1 MTDVGH
7 AFSISTFRGYG
18 TKWLH
23 LRNEGTLVA
32 SLHEFDKNSI
42 TKVAVSGSPGEVVSR
57 RRPWTRRGVAWR
69 LVSVTAARHAG
80 IYLPLTRGVAGRAG
94 GTNGRGRPCG
104 RDFPSVC
111 RTVCR
116 FIACRSGPQVSL
128 RPGDSAGL
136 LRTPGRS
143 VDSGTLGRR
152 WALLKSLRFDS
163 FVSWFVVC
171 RTRHRYWPVRP

>member
-1 MTDVGH
+1 M
-7 AFSISTFRGYG
+7 
-18 TKWLH
+18 
-23 LRNEGTLVA
+23 
-32 SLHEFDKNSI
+32 HEFDKNSI

-57 RRPWTRRGVAWR
+57 RPRTRRGVPWR

-116 FIACRSGPQVSL
+116 FIACQSGPQVSL
-128 RPGDSAGL
+128 RQGDSAGL
-136 LRTPGRS
+136 LRRLVDRSTLARLVAGGRS
-143 VDSGTLGRR
+143 SSRYAWIPSSAGSLFTVLGVDTGR
-152 WALLKSLRFDS
+152 
-163 FVSWFVVC
+163 
-171 RTRHRYWPVRP
+171 PVRPQHSSLK